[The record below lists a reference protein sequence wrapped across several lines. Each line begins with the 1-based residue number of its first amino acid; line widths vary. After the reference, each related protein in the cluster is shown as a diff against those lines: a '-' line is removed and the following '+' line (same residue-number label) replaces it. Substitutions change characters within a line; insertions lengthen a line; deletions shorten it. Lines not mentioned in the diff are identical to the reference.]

1 MRPLRCVQQS
11 APSDAGRCVLDVES
25 VFSKVEAYKRE
36 TRLCPVSRR
45 AVSPP
50 KLSCLA
56 MATINA
62 SFVSAPRSIEQS
74 NTAASP
80 IHHQTMSHAALMR
93 GRAEQRAGSALEKDL
108 EKGAGAQQPHA
119 QDLAR
124 SDSPDEDRDDLN
136 TLAEA
141 AAGNPELAIQQLLST
156 YNAAVARAISYD
168 NFIWSTPG
176 VTLAAHAFLFSIAL
190 AGVNSQASRIISMI
204 LSLLIS
210 LIIFQVFARHRQA
223 EVAMSVWLQAF
234 ELRHSRIPNGI
245 LFPQVG
251 NCKCPVGDSRLRL
264 TSCGAPRRQHVAGR
278 HRADRH
284 GRAGHAHHDLRARRP
299 LPQPGVSQRA
309 PRWTTL
315 SLPRL
320 PPHERYAPYH
330 DMPLT

>member
-1 MRPLRCVQQS
+1 
-11 APSDAGRCVLDVES
+11 
-25 VFSKVEAYKRE
+25 
-36 TRLCPVSRR
+36 
-45 AVSPP
+45 
-50 KLSCLA
+50 
-56 MATINA
+56 
-62 SFVSAPRSIEQS
+62 
-74 NTAASP
+74 
-80 IHHQTMSHAALMR
+80 MSHAALMR

-124 SDSPDEDRDDLN
+124 SGSPDEDRDDLN

-234 ELRHSRIPNGI
+234 EERHFAGLKPEDHLHSRGLQLKKELRHSRIPNGI

-251 NCKCPVGDSRLRL
+251 NCKCPFGDSRLRL
-264 TSCGAPRRQHVAGR
+264 TSCGDPRRQHVAGR

-284 GRAGHAHHDLRARRP
+284 GRAGHADHDVRARRP

-309 PRWTTL
+309 QRCTTA

-320 PPHERYAPYH
+320 PTPRTLC
-330 DMPLT
+330 PLP